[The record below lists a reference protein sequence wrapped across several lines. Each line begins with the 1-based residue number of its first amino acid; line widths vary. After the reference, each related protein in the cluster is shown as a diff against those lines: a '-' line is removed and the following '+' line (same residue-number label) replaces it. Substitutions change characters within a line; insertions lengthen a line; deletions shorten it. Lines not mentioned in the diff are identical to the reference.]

1 MRTPPSASALQV
13 QQGTDV
19 TRDHQPCQQAT
30 APTCVSNGTKAGFL
44 THGEKRNTNIRSCFL
59 PLWWLMVSCQFW
71 RWRDWWIDGEGLTA
85 GWGGEELKAM
95 DGGEKPGH
103 ISGARSW
110 RGKGPWG
117 ERDAFQAY
125 SPKAPWA
132 CPCHQSQ
139 VYIIVSSSGNPSSM
153 TCHWQ
158 IFFFFFLNHLPS
170 LLLLEPRVSL
180 SAFVLFVLKWKPK
193 AMCIEFQARELEM
206 CGS

>member
-13 QQGTDV
+13 QQGTEV
-19 TRDHQPCQQAT
+19 TRDHQPCQQTAEAT

-132 CPCHQSQ
+132 CPSYQSQ

-158 IFFFFFLNHLPS
+158 IFFFFFKPS
-170 LLLLEPRVSL
+170 SFTTAVGAKSFPL
-180 SAFVLFVLKWKPK
+180 SFCPFCVKMKTKGNVYR
-193 AMCIEFQARELEM
+193 IS
-206 CGS
+206 G